1 MSPHFRLLAVICCCS
16 FTAMTS
22 ASEKP
27 FVAKVNG
34 VSISPT
40 ALEFAITE
48 AKATG
53 TPDTPET
60 RAMLI
65 QGLIAEELLWQEA
78 KKQNLHATP
87 ETVTAAEAAR
97 RKSAIGQYLRRTVTP
112 EEANEASA
120 KRLYDNLLAGLGP
133 QEYRLSVI
141 QTVDEASIRDTIH
154 RLSIGA
160 DFTAEARRVSRAP
173 SAQSG
178 GDIGWISFPLPPE
191 EGKTGSL
198 PLAVAQTI
206 ATLKPGEV
214 SQPLPLVGGW
224 ILLRL
229 DATRPTVIPSYA
241 QAAPALRKAATA
253 KGAQAAGRNLGEKLL
268 KNARIELPQQTQVR
282 QGTQR

>member
-16 FTAMTS
+16 FTAMAS

-34 VSISPT
+34 VTISSRC
-40 ALEFAITE
+40 ARVRHCRSESHGE
-48 AKATG
+48 RQ
-53 TPDTPET
+53 DTPET

-133 QEYRLSVI
+133 QEYRLSCY
-141 QTVDEASIRDTIH
+141 SN
-154 RLSIGA
+154 
-160 DFTAEARRVSRAP
+160 
-173 SAQSG
+173 
-178 GDIGWISFPLPPE
+178 
-191 EGKTGSL
+191 
-198 PLAVAQTI
+198 
-206 ATLKPGEV
+206 
-214 SQPLPLVGGW
+214 
-224 ILLRL
+224 
-229 DATRPTVIPSYA
+229 
-241 QAAPALRKAATA
+241 
-253 KGAQAAGRNLGEKLL
+253 GR
-268 KNARIELPQQTQVR
+268 
-282 QGTQR
+282 